1 MDDSLLSSSE
11 AADLEQVSVTD
22 ARAQW
27 KAMLR
32 QVELFGR
39 RILITHHDN
48 PMVVMIPLAELTLL
62 DPLALSTA
70 PRVPSHAVRSD
81 LRSTVLP
88 VMGAGT
94 RTIIMRYDDPVAAL
108 VPLTDLNRLERQAPV
123 AAPPASTVTGAPMRE
138 TTIITF
144 FSHAGGVGKT
154 SSCRDIGY
162 ELGQLGHQVLLI
174 DLDPQANLTDWLGVD
189 PEDEDSVTLF
199 DALVNNLPLPAVHHV
214 HGMDLI
220 PSGLELARIE
230 AVLTGMDLGGVD
242 RLKKVLRP
250 VVEAGTYDF
259 ILIDTPPTLGKPVLI
274 SLFASHE
281 VIIPV
286 SSRNKGLTAVKTV
299 HDMVNTYR
307 EYNPEL
313 NILSHLITQRG
324 STNHSR
330 AAQEA
335 AVAILPNISGPIK
348 SRPAVYDECQVAKE
362 PVGVFAPTGEARQ
375 EVQAAVRQ
383 ILHYLAVVP
392 A

>member
-1 MDDSLLSSSE
+1 MPKPPLPSPDVPLL
-11 AADLEQVSVTD
+11 AQVSVSD

-27 KAMLR
+27 KGVLR
-32 QVELFGR
+32 QVER
-39 RILITHHDN
+39 HSHRVIITHHDN
-48 PMVVMIPLAELTLL
+48 PLVAIVPLSELTVL

-70 PRVPSHAVRSD
+70 PRVPSHTVRAD
-81 LRSTVLP
+81 LRGTVLP
-88 VMGAGT
+88 VMAGGT
-94 RTIIMRYDDPVAAL
+94 RTVILRYDEPVAAL
-108 VPLTDLNRLERQAPV
+108 VPVSDLARLKRPPSTP
-123 AAPPASTVTGAPMRE
+123 AATLPPGASMRK

-162 ELGQLGHQVLLI
+162 ELAAVGHRVLLI

-189 PEDEDSVTLF
+189 PEDESSVTMF
-199 DALVNNLPLPAVHHV
+199 DALVNGLPLPAVHHV
-214 HGMDLI
+214 HGLDLI

-230 AVLTGMDLGGVD
+230 AMLTGMDLGGVD
-242 RLKKVLRP
+242 RLKKALRP

-274 SLFASHE
+274 ALFACHE

-286 SSRNKGLTAVKTV
+286 SSRNKGLSAVKTV

-307 EYNPEL
+307 EYNPGL

-324 STNHSR
+324 STNHSK

-335 AVAILPNISGPIK
+335 AVALLPNISGPIK
-348 SRPAVYDECQVAKE
+348 SRPAIYDECQVAKQ
-362 PVGVFAPTGEARQ
+362 PVGAFAPGSEARQ

-383 ILHYLAVVP
+383 ILGYLAVP